1 MSAKLIGVL
10 KEVPESQWPK
20 KLHDPKRTHVWANS
34 YFLVQEFR
42 EEEGVIRLSVNTTG
56 MGMNGRWKDG
66 ITWDAL
72 QEIKNAVGYADRDA
86 VEIYPADRDVVNVAN
101 MRHLWILPE
110 PLPFAWRRDS

>member
-1 MSAKLIGVL
+1 MTCNF
-10 KEVPESQWPK
+10 KEVPKAQWPQ

-42 EEEGVIRLSVNTTG
+42 EEEGVIRLTVNITG
-56 MGMNGRWKDG
+56 MGMNARWKDG

-72 QEIKNAVGYADRDA
+72 QEIKNAVGYADWDA
-86 VEIYPADRDVVNVAN
+86 VEIYPAEHDVVNVAN